1 LRGWV
6 QKWASSASA
15 IKLVLSPDAVNAM
28 SQADRFVLSILS
40 SLGGVSVWTGE
51 TPPCQAGGQ
60 AVAEIIATDRDPWA
74 WAYRSTDAACPNA
87 KWAMGTDLLVR
98 GQPQTTGKLLQQVSM
113 AANAP
118 ADMKGKVHRFE
129 IRNEL
134 DGVSDGFGRR
144 LLAKL
149 EDDLGADLI
158 GGKGEVIRV
167 AYHDR
172 YLNAPLPTAL
182 LLDFISALK
191 MAHKDRWSVQSV
203 ELVVAPFQ
211 EEKGGFNRP
220 MYLYH
225 NWPNVLDRAS
235 AISAAFDYCGMDSVL
250 RSMDKRDAMHARLLE
265 IETDDGHLTK
275 IWLDQ
280 GFSYW
285 QAQSPY
291 RQNLKFPFA
300 GEPNEQGQAIAKST
314 VDLAGQAFPTYL
326 FVDR

>member
-1 LRGWV
+1 
-6 QKWASSASA
+6 
-15 IKLVLSPDAVNAM
+15 M

-51 TPPCQAGGQ
+51 APPCQAGGQ
-60 AVAEIIATDRDPWA
+60 TVAEIIATDRDPWA
-74 WAYRSTDAACPNA
+74 WAYRSSNAACPNA
-87 KWAMGTDLLVR
+87 QWAMGTDLLVR
-98 GQPQTTGKLLQQVSM
+98 GQPQTNGKLLQQISM
-113 AANAP
+113 VVNAP

-134 DGVSDGFGRR
+134 DGVSEGFGRR
-144 LLAKL
+144 LLVKL

-158 GGKGEVIRV
+158 GGKGEIIHI

-172 YLNAPLPTAL
+172 YLNAPLPAAL

-191 MAHKDRWSVQSV
+191 VAYKDRWSVQSV

-211 EEKGGFNRP
+211 EEKASFNRP

-225 NWPNVLDRAS
+225 NWPNVLDRSS

-250 RSMDKRDAMHARLLE
+250 RSMDKRDAMHARLFE
-265 IETDDGHLTK
+265 IETDDGNLTK

-285 QAQSPY
+285 QAQSLY
-291 RQNLKFPFA
+291 RQNLRFPFS
-300 GEPNEQGQAIAKST
+300 GEPNEQGQTIAKST
-314 VDLAGQAFPTYL
+314 VDLVGQAFPTYL
-326 FVDR
+326 FVER